1 MTKLHFRVG
10 TLTII
15 AASLFLT
22 TASQAAPSK
31 NVSGEVLVPLNFIIG
46 LKEDGSSDPAVTE
59 ACEKKY
65 EFGMGKEVF
74 VEYQI
79 SPTQNRAVALVESTE
94 VRLTPL
100 GIPETYSFTSDKMPD
115 ILKSKGFLRV
125 IFTMEDDFD
134 DEVVHIIAAGD
145 QPTDKCFLSTEAFQ
159 LRQ

>member
-1 MTKLHFRVG
+1 MKNVHFGLG
-10 TLTII
+10 TVTFI
-15 AASLFLT
+15 ATALFLT
-22 TASQAAPSK
+22 TASQAAPPK
-31 NVSGEVLVPLNFIIG
+31 NVKGEVLVPLNYIIG

-65 EFGMGKEVF
+65 EFGMGKEIF

-79 SPTQNRAVALVESTE
+79 SPTQNRAIALVEDTE

-115 ILKSKGFLRV
+115 VLKSKGFLRV
-125 IFTMEDDFD
+125 IYTMEDDFD
-134 DEVVHIIAAGD
+134 DEVVHIIAAGE
-145 QPTDKCFLSTEAFQ
+145 QPTDKCFLSTEAFK

>member
-1 MTKLHFRVG
+1 MKK
-10 TLTII
+10 TLFGPGAITTFS
-15 AASLFLT
+15 AALLL
-22 TASQAAPSK
+22 ASATQAAPSK
-31 NVSGEVLVPLNFIIG
+31 NVSGEVLVPLNYIIG
-46 LKEDGSSDPAVTE
+46 LKEDGSSDQAVTE

-65 EFGMGKEVF
+65 EVGMGKEIF

-79 SPTQNRAVALVESTE
+79 SPTQNRAVALVEDTE

-115 ILKSKGFLRV
+115 VLKQKGFLRV

-145 QPTDKCFLSTEAFQ
+145 QPTDKCFLSTEAFK